1 IMKSII
7 TKVITLAA
15 LTLSMNVSAASA
27 IDALSVE
34 SIKAT
39 LTPEQ
44 IQQSLNQWKEDEL
57 KQLETRAQAI
67 SDRAPIEARRE
78 LVKSQIE
85 QEYKQ
90 TAKALGL

>member
-1 IMKSII
+1 MKSII

-27 IDALSVE
+27 LNALSVE

-44 IQQSLNQWKEDEL
+44 IQQSLNQWKENEL

>member
-1 IMKSII
+1 MESII
-7 TKVITLAA
+7 TKTITLA
-15 LTLSMNVSAASA
+15 TLIISMNVSAASA

-44 IQQSLNQWKEDEL
+44 IQQSLNQWKENQL
-57 KQLETRAQAI
+57 KQVESRALNI

-78 LVKSQIE
+78 LVKSQVE

>member
-1 IMKSII
+1 MKSII
-7 TKVITLAA
+7 TQVISLAA

-27 IDALSVE
+27 IDALSIE

-44 IQQSLNQWKEDEL
+44 IQQSLNQWREGEL
-57 KQLETRAQAI
+57 NQLESRAQAI

-90 TAKALGL
+90 TVQALGL

>member
-1 IMKSII
+1 MKSII
-7 TKVITLAA
+7 TKAISLAA

-27 IDALSVE
+27 LHALSVE

-44 IQQSLNQWKEDEL
+44 IQQSHKQWKEGEL
-57 KQLETRAQAI
+57 NQLESRAQSI

>member
-1 IMKSII
+1 MKSII

-44 IQQSLNQWKEDEL
+44 IQQTLDQWKEDEL

-90 TAKALGL
+90 IAKALGL

>member
-1 IMKSII
+1 MKSVI

-15 LTLSMNVSAASA
+15 LTFSMNVSAASA

-39 LTPEQ
+39 LTPKQ
-44 IQQSLNQWKEDEL
+44 IQQSLNHWKEREL
-57 KQLETRAQAI
+57 KQLETRAQTI

>member
-1 IMKSII
+1 MKSII

-27 IDALSVE
+27 IATLNVE

-44 IQQSLNQWKEDEL
+44 IQQSLNHWKEGEL
-57 KQLETRAQAI
+57 KQLESRAQAI

>member
-1 IMKSII
+1 MKSII

-44 IQQSLNQWKEDEL
+44 IQQSLNQWKENEL

>member
-1 IMKSII
+1 MKSII

-27 IDALSVE
+27 IDTLNVE

-39 LTPEQ
+39 LTPEH
-44 IQQSLNQWKEDEL
+44 IQQSLNQWKENEL
-57 KQLETRAQAI
+57 KQLESRAQAI
-67 SDRAPIEARRE
+67 SDRAHIEARRE

>member
-1 IMKSII
+1 MKSII
-7 TKVITLAA
+7 TQVISLAA

-34 SIKAT
+34 SIKST

-44 IQQSLNQWKEDEL
+44 IQQSLNQWKEGEL
-57 KQLETRAQAI
+57 NQLESRAQAI

-90 TAKALGL
+90 TAQALGL

>member
-1 IMKSII
+1 MKSII
-7 TKVITLAA
+7 TNVISLVA

-44 IQQSLNQWKEDEL
+44 IQQSLNQWKEGEL
-57 KQLETRAQAI
+57 NQLESRAQAI

-90 TAKALGL
+90 TAQALGL

>member
-1 IMKSII
+1 MKSTI
-7 TKVITLAA
+7 TQFISLAA

-27 IDALSVE
+27 IEALGVE

-44 IQQSLNQWKEDEL
+44 IQQSLNQWKENQL
-57 KQLETRAQAI
+57 KQVESRALNI
-67 SDRAPIEARRE
+67 SDRTPIEARRE

-90 TAKALGL
+90 TAHALGL

>member
-1 IMKSII
+1 MKSII

-44 IQQSLNQWKEDEL
+44 IQQSLNHWKQNEL
-57 KQLETRAQAI
+57 KQLESRAQAI

-78 LVKSQIE
+78 LVESQIE

>member
-1 IMKSII
+1 MKSII
-7 TKVITLAA
+7 IKVITLAA

-27 IDALSVE
+27 IDTLNVE

-44 IQQSLNQWKEDEL
+44 IQQSLNHWEEGEL
-57 KQLETRAQAI
+57 KQLESRAQAI

>member
-1 IMKSII
+1 MKSII
-7 TKVITLAA
+7 TKAISLAA

-27 IDALSVE
+27 VDALSVE

-44 IQQSLNQWKEDEL
+44 IQQSLNQWKEGEL
-57 KQLETRAQAI
+57 NQLESRAQAI

-90 TAKALGL
+90 TAQALGL

>member
-1 IMKSII
+1 MKSII

-44 IQQSLNQWKEDEL
+44 IQQSLNQWKENQL
-57 KQLETRAQAI
+57 KQVESRAQSI

-78 LVKSQIE
+78 LVESQIE

>member
-44 IQQSLNQWKEDEL
+44 IQQSLNHWKQNEL
-57 KQLETRAQAI
+57 KQLESRAQTI

-78 LVKSQIE
+78 LVESQIE

>member
-1 IMKSII
+1 MKSII
-7 TKVITLAA
+7 TKIITITALA
-15 LTLSMNVSAASA
+15 LSMNVSAASA
-27 IDALSVE
+27 IDVLSIE

-44 IQQSLNQWKEDEL
+44 IQQSLNQWKENEL
-57 KQLETRAQAI
+57 KQIESRAQNI
-67 SDRAPIEARRE
+67 SDRAPIEARRQ

>member
-1 IMKSII
+1 MKSII

-27 IDALSVE
+27 IDALRVE

-44 IQQSLNQWKEDEL
+44 IQQSLNQWKEGEL
-57 KQLETRAQAI
+57 KQVESRAQNI

-78 LVKSQIE
+78 LVKAQIE
-85 QEYKQ
+85 HEYKQ
-90 TAKALGL
+90 TAQALGL

>member
-1 IMKSII
+1 MKSII

>member
-1 IMKSII
+1 MKSII
-7 TKVITLAA
+7 TKVIALAA
-15 LTLSMNVSAASA
+15 FTLSMNVSAASA

-44 IQQSLNQWKEDEL
+44 VQQSLNHWKEGEL
-57 KQLETRAQAI
+57 KQLETRTQAI

-78 LVKSQIE
+78 LVESQIE

>member
-1 IMKSII
+1 MKSII
-7 TKVITLAA
+7 TKIITLAA
-15 LTLSMNVSAASA
+15 LTISMNVSAESA
-27 IDALSVE
+27 IDALSIE

-44 IQQSLNQWKEDEL
+44 IQQSLNQWKENQL
-57 KQLETRAQAI
+57 KQVESRAQSI

-78 LVKSQIE
+78 LVESQIE

>member
-1 IMKSII
+1 MKSII

-15 LTLSMNVSAASA
+15 LTLSMNVSAT
-27 IDALSVE
+27 DALNTLSVE

-44 IQQSLNQWKEDEL
+44 IQQSLNQWKENQL
-57 KQLETRAQAI
+57 KQVESRAQNI

-78 LVKSQIE
+78 MVKAQIE

>member
-1 IMKSII
+1 MKSII
-7 TKVITLAA
+7 TKIITLAV
-15 LTLSMNVSAASA
+15 LSLSMNVSATSA
-27 IDALSVE
+27 IDALSIE

-39 LTPEQ
+39 LTPVQ
-44 IQQSLNQWKEDEL
+44 IQQSLNQWKENEL
-57 KQLETRAQAI
+57 KQIESHAQNI

-78 LVKSQIE
+78 LVESQIE

>member
-1 IMKSII
+1 MKSII

-44 IQQSLNQWKEDEL
+44 IQQTLDQWKEGEL

>member
-1 IMKSII
+1 MKSII

-15 LTLSMNVSAASA
+15 LTLSMNVNAASA
-27 IDALSVE
+27 IDTLNVE

-44 IQQSLNQWKEDEL
+44 IQQSLNHWKEGEL
-57 KQLETRAQAI
+57 KQLESRAQAI

>member
-1 IMKSII
+1 MKSII

-27 IDALSVE
+27 IDTLNVE

-44 IQQSLNQWKEDEL
+44 IQQSLNHWKEGEL
-57 KQLETRAQAI
+57 KQLESRAQAI

-90 TAKALGL
+90 TVKALGL

>member
-1 IMKSII
+1 MKSII

-44 IQQSLNQWKEDEL
+44 IQQSLNHWKQNEL
-57 KQLETRAQAI
+57 KQLE
-67 SDRAPIEARRE
+67 S
-78 LVKSQIE
+78 
-85 QEYKQ
+85 
-90 TAKALGL
+90 

>member
-1 IMKSII
+1 MKSTI

-44 IQQSLNQWKEDEL
+44 IQQSLNQWKEGEL

>member
-1 IMKSII
+1 MKSII

-39 LTPEQ
+39 RTPEQ
-44 IQQSLNQWKEDEL
+44 IQQTLDQWKGDEL
-57 KQLETRAQAI
+57 KQLESRAQAI

>member
-1 IMKSII
+1 MKPII
-7 TKVITLAA
+7 TKIITLAA
-15 LTLSMNVSAASA
+15 LTMSMNVSATSA

-39 LTPEQ
+39 LTSEQ
-44 IQQSLNQWKEDEL
+44 IQQSLNQWKEKEL
-57 KQLETRAQAI
+57 KQLESRAQAI

-78 LVKSQIE
+78 LVKAQIE

>member
-1 IMKSII
+1 MKSII
-7 TKVITLAA
+7 TKIITLAT
-15 LTLSMNVSAASA
+15 LTISMNVSAASA

-44 IQQSLNQWKEDEL
+44 IQPSLNQWKENQL
-57 KQLETRAQAI
+57 KQVESRAQNI
-67 SDRAPIEARRE
+67 SDRAPIEARLE
-78 LVKSQIE
+78 LVESQIE

>member
-1 IMKSII
+1 MKSII
-7 TKVITLAA
+7 TKVIALAA

-44 IQQSLNQWKEDEL
+44 IQQSLNQWKEGEL

>member
-1 IMKSII
+1 MKSII

-39 LTPEQ
+39 LTPDQ
-44 IQQSLNQWKEDEL
+44 IQQSLNHWKENEM
-57 KQLETRAQAI
+57 KQLESRAQAI

>member
-1 IMKSII
+1 MKSII
-7 TKVITLAA
+7 TKIITITALAI
-15 LTLSMNVSAASA
+15 SMDVSAASA

-44 IQQSLNQWKEDEL
+44 IQQSLNQWKENQL
-57 KQLETRAQAI
+57 KQVESRAQNI

-78 LVKSQIE
+78 LVKSQVE

>member
-1 IMKSII
+1 MKSII

-44 IQQSLNQWKEDEL
+44 IQQSLNQWKEGEL